1 MEFIQNQED
10 SSPPKEV
17 TENRMNCLY
26 SKLTTLIPHSYSKGL
41 LWRSDQGNPS
51 SPSDLLRDAVNYI
64 EELQTRV
71 ERLKDGKES
80 MLEHDGSDRSGSSC
94 TIGKTPTRAFVKPEI
109 MIQEVGSALKVVIIS
124 SKTSCQLIFRE
135 AIRVLQE
142 EGADIVSA
150 NFSIVGDIAFHSIHS
165 QVEDYSGN
173 TWGSAAAAV
182 SHRLKEVPL

>member
-26 SKLTTLIPHSYSKGL
+26 SKLTSLIPHSYSK
-41 LWRSDQGNPS
+41 GNPS

-109 MIQEVGSALKVVIIS
+109 MIQEVGSALEVVIIS

-165 QVEDYSGN
+165 QVEDYAGS